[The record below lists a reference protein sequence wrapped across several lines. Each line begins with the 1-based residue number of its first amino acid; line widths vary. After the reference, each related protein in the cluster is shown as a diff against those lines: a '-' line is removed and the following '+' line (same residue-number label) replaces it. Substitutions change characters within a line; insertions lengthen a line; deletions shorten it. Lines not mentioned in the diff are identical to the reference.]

1 MRWDDLFDDLEGQ
14 LEQELSAEDVH
25 VRAEEERLRI
35 GRLGLRDRLAVLA
48 RQSTPAGS
56 GGTGAVDTVDVVL
69 TDGSAIALRLT
80 SAGKDWI
87 AGDVVAGSPL
97 RAGAI
102 IPVTAIAA
110 VTMTPAASALSLR
123 AEPSGGP
130 SANLEARLGLPF
142 VLRDLCRRRIAVDL
156 VTSWTRLHGT
166 IDRVGRDHLDL
177 AEHDA
182 DAPRRDGAVRRIRS
196 IASAAIVIVRF

>member
-48 RQSTPAGS
+48 RHSALAGS
-56 GGTGAVDTVDVVL
+56 VDSDAVDVVL
-69 TDGSAIALRLT
+69 TDGSAITLRLT
-80 SAGKDWI
+80 SVGKDWI

-102 IPVTAIAA
+102 IPVSAIAA
-110 VTMTPAASALSLR
+110 VTMTPAGSALSLR

-130 SANLEARLGLPF
+130 SANLESRLGLPF